1 MWLKGSESVVRLLR
15 MPMDGE
21 ISPESDLLSRDI
33 AVTFPESQVIPEK
46 SQGEEDS
53 VSFHESRKFKGS
65 LSCLFNSRRAS
76 VSTGRGIHGGKSR
89 EMNNA
94 VKTGSKCKE
103 GSEILAIGGR
113 RAGAKGSMGDGE
125 NL

>member
-1 MWLKGSESVVRLLR
+1 ME
-15 MPMDGE
+15 GE

-33 AVTFPESQVIPEK
+33 SVTFPETQVIPEK

-76 VSTGRGIHGGKSR
+76 VSTVKGIHGGKSK

-103 GSEILAIGGR
+103 GSEILAIGGKEQ
-113 RAGAKGSMGDGE
+113 GQKGQMVESE